1 MRGKGRVPGGAV
13 LVVDLMACLRS
24 TAQFAVVFAFPKDW
38 MVVCNT
44 IGESVSNI
52 RIDLRKATWTRKVHF
67 R

>member
-24 TAQFAVVFAFPKDW
+24 TAQFAVVFAFSKDW

-44 IGESVSNI
+44 IPANFS
-52 RIDLRKATWTRKVHF
+52 LL
-67 R
+67 

>member
-52 RIDLRKATWTRKVHF
+52 QDRSA
-67 R
+67 